1 MRSLASSTTFREML
15 NKIEN
20 QEDIDAFELNS
31 NDLMAIEEKT
41 DHKTSRIVR
50 LEN

>member
-41 DHKTSRIVR
+41 DHKNPKVR